1 LDFET
6 TIDRPVSV
14 SGVGL
19 HSGVKVNLRLMPA
32 RSGTGVVFARSDLD
46 GFELPAIAKYIARVS
61 YATSLMRQGVLLST
75 TEHLLS
81 VFYSLGIDNVR
92 VEIDNLELPI
102 LDGSGRPFVEMIRK
116 AGVRTLRKAR
126 KYLRV
131 TTTVEV
137 TEGKKTI
144 AIHPA
149 GEFAITCKTDYGLEL
164 AGRQTLQMVLTPEAY
179 AADIAP
185 ARTFGFEEDLD
196 RMRDMGLI
204 RGASLENAVCIGPQG
219 VLNPGG
225 LRFPDECCR
234 HKVLDLIGDLAL
246 LGRPLLGHVVAEYA
260 GHAMHTALVK
270 KILGNPS
277 CFELVGSHQLASKLE
292 HEVAV

>member
-1 LDFET
+1 MDFET

-32 RSGTGVVFARSDLD
+32 RSGTGIVFARSDLD

-102 LDGSGRPFVEMIRK
+102 LDGSGKPFVEMIQE
-116 AGVRTLRKAR
+116 AGVKTLRKAR

-137 TEGKKTI
+137 REGKKAI

-149 GEFAITCKTDYGLEL
+149 DEFAITCKTDYGHDL
-164 AGRQTLQMVLTPEAY
+164 AGRQTLQMVLTPEVY

-204 RGASLENAVCIGPQG
+204 RGASLENAVCIGPKG

-292 HEVAV
+292 QQVAV